1 MKRIKMQLKRALV
14 TALAVSMVVGKIDMS
29 CLQVHATEA
38 EEPLEQGTVEN
49 IDYETVHY
57 FTDRNITKPTAENFQ
72 TNIEN
77 PQYTFTWGGCDIT
90 GEPIGPTSVP
100 KKLGDYTLKVDV
112 VSQTNGMTAS
122 LSLPVTVKV
131 ADINAVAT
139 VLEKEDGTRFV
150 TWDEVVLAAPEGF
163 AIAHDQSYWALFG
176 DPKSVYVVDPSG
188 SVAKSVGDK
197 EVAYYLK
204 EIRTGYISEEKTI
217 TVDVQEENAPA
228 LGAIINGKVLP
239 KVDQGEDS
247 DKEITYSYFLKSPAS
262 INISG
267 FEEYQIVSENE
278 TYDEE
283 NEWTKDTGI
292 FEFSDLGAYNI
303 YTRTVEEGDGWQGIS
318 GQTTQGFILYK
329 DSTQSTYKLVYTKT
343 TNVDK
348 LIKVA
353 FNGNTVKSVSVGNTE
368 LAAEQYKV
376 TTDGIL
382 LKSSYL
388 EALNAGEYKVVV
400 TYNPYGR
407 EYVDIEENEKPC
419 QTEVDLVIEEFDNDD
434 AAITTEE
441 TDCKIETTEGVAEVP
456 ESLSN
461 IQNLDT
467 VEKIEEQMVASVQKV
482 NPDITVENTKTQ
494 EVTLLVKLAENE
506 VWQEATEENF
516 PEEGLTLTIA
526 YPEGTSAETHDFVIA
541 HMFTEG
547 ERASEIEYP
556 EVTETADGLKF
567 TVTGLSPI
575 TIGWA
580 QVTSDDSTGEG
591 GEGNTPSGGNTS
603 GDSENAPSGSGAS
616 GSTANTPSG
625 DNASGGSVNKTLK
638 AESEMDEKADNSNVA
653 KTPVLTSPATGD
665 NANIALWCLIMLGC
679 AVVGAAVLNRK
690 KKQ

>member
-14 TALAVSMVVGKIDMS
+14 TALAVSVVVGSISMPYT
-29 CLQVHATEA
+29 QVHATEA

-49 IDYETVHY
+49 EK
-57 FTDRNITKPTAENFQ
+57 NE
-72 TNIEN
+72 
-77 PQYTFTWGGCDIT
+77 
-90 GEPIGPTSVP
+90 
-100 KKLGDYTLKVDV
+100 
-112 VSQTNGMTAS
+112 
-122 LSLPVTVKV
+122 
-131 ADINAVAT
+131 AT
-139 VLEKEDGTRFV
+139 VLGSEPFA
-150 TWDEVVLAAPEGF
+150 TWDEVVLVAPEGYY
-163 AIAHDQSYWALFG
+163 IALGSNKMEFRGNPTQVG
-176 DPKSVYVVDPSG
+176 VVEG
-188 SVAKSVGDK
+188 NRNNVAQVTNNG
-197 EVAYYLK
+197 EVIYYLK
-204 EIRTGYISEEKTI
+204 DKDGNIEEKTI
-217 TVDVQEENAPA
+217 EVNVLEKNTNAPA

-239 KVDQGEDS
+239 TVDQGEDS

-278 TYDEE
+278 IYDEE
-283 NEWTKDTGI
+283 NEWTKDTGV

-329 DSTQSTYKLVYTKT
+329 DSVQSTYKLVYTKT

-353 FNGNTVKSVSVGNTE
+353 FNKNTVKSVSVGNTE
-368 LAAEQYKV
+368 LAAGQYEV

-382 LKSSYL
+382 LESSYL
-388 EALNAGEYKVVV
+388 EDLNAGEYKVVI

-461 IQNLDT
+461 IQTLDT
-467 VEKIEEQMVASVQKV
+467 VEEIEEQMLVSVQEV

-580 QVTSDDSTGEG
+580 QVNSDNSTGEG
-591 GEGNTPSGGNTS
+591 GEENTPSGGNTS
-603 GDSENAPSGSGAS
+603 GG
-616 GSTANTPSG
+616 TANTPSG
-625 DNASGGSVNKTLK
+625 GNASGGSVNKTLK

-679 AVVGAAVLNRK
+679 AVVGAAVLKRK

>member
-14 TALAVSMVVGKIDMS
+14 TALAVSMVVGTIDMS

-57 FTDRNITKPTAENFQ
+57 FTDRNITKPTAKNFQ

-77 PQYTFTWGGCDIT
+77 PQYTFTWYRGNDT
-90 GEPIGPTSVP
+90 TVEPMDPESVP

-122 LSLPVTVKV
+122 LTLPVTVKV

-139 VLEKEDGTRFV
+139 VVPKEDGTDFV
-150 TWDEVVLAAPEGF
+150 AWDEVVLAAPSGF
-163 AIAHDQSYWALFG
+163 AIAHNQSYWEFVGNPERML
-176 DPKSVYVVDPSG
+176 VVDPRG
-188 SVAKSVGDK
+188 AVAGLASKD
-197 EVAYYLK
+197 EVIYYLK
-204 EIRTGYISEEKTI
+204 EKETGYISEAKTI
-217 TVDVQEENAPA
+217 TVEPPEENAPI

-239 KVDQGEDS
+239 QVNEDE
-247 DKEITYSYFLKSPAS
+247 EITYSYFFKSPAS

-267 FEEYQIVSENE
+267 YKEYQIVSENE

-376 TTDGIL
+376 TTDVIL

-388 EALNAGEYKVVV
+388 EALNAGEYKAVV

-541 HMFTEG
+541 HMFTKNTDEHKAG
-547 ERASEIEYP
+547 DVEYP
-556 EVTETADGLKF
+556 KVTETAEGLKF

-665 NANIALWCLIMLGC
+665 NANIALWYLIMLGC